1 MPYSPR
7 PTNEI
12 LRDMIARMVVR
23 TELTDIQEGSVLYT
37 LCATVAEQI
46 AEADVRLA
54 QIRDQFTLDGASG
67 VDLDERVEELGL
79 ERLPATTA
87 TGVVRISRTDTAA
100 PLAIEAGATFGRS
113 DSDVTYVTVQDHT
126 MSVGVSSLDVA
137 VSAQVLGTAGNASSA
152 LVNTVVDA
160 PSDITSVFQASAI
173 SNGREAESDAT
184 LRSRARRYM
193 NSLARCQP
201 SALEFQ
207 ALTFTASDNTRAS
220 VATLYED
227 PVVYGRTELL
237 IDDGSG
243 LGDNYPTRDGVAVS
257 QYISS
262 TGVKVIGT
270 ERSISNEP
278 TVIRNR
284 AGVGTTLT
292 KGTHYTV
299 KYGAGII
306 TLLEGAVLPGDTV
319 VVTYKV
325 HEGIVSELQSHIE
338 GTAGDVSSGYRPAGV
353 TVRVLPAPVIRV
365 SLDLLLVAADGANI
379 TTVTSQVEAAVTSYL
394 SSLGAG
400 APAFVARIIDVAM
413 DVADVENVSVYKQ
426 NTSDPAIDL
435 YTASPRHVLRAG
447 QIRAVTSTTGA

>member
-100 PLAIEAGATFGRS
+100 SLTIGAGATFGRS
-113 DSDVTYVTVQDHT
+113 DSDVTYVTVQDYT
-126 MSVGVSSLDVA
+126 MSVGIGSLDVS

-152 LVNTVVDA
+152 SINTVVDT

-207 ALTFTASDNTRAS
+207 ALTFAASDNTRAS

-292 KGTHYTV
+292 KDTHYTV

-338 GTAGDVSSGYRPAGV
+338 GTAGDVASGYRPAGV
-353 TVRVLPAPVIRV
+353 TVRVLPAPVTRV

-435 YTASPRHVLRAG
+435 YTSSPRHVLRAG

>member
-1 MPYSPR
+1 
-7 PTNEI
+7 
-12 LRDMIARMVVR
+12 MVVR

-67 VDLDERVEELGL
+67 VDLDERAEELGL

-87 TGVVRISRTDTAA
+87 TGVVRISRTDTTVS
-100 PLAIEAGATFGRS
+100 LTIEAGATFGRS
-113 DSDVTYVTVQDHT
+113 DSDVTYVTVQDYT
-126 MSVGVSSLDVA
+126 MSGGVSALDVA

-152 LVNTVVDA
+152 SINTVVDA
-160 PSDITSVFQASAI
+160 PSGITSVFQASAI

-243 LGDNYPTRDGVAVS
+243 LGDSYPTRDGLAVS

-278 TVIRNR
+278 SVVRTR
-284 AGVGTTLT
+284 AGVDTTLI
-292 KGTHYTV
+292 KDTHYTV

-319 VVTYKV
+319 GVTYKV
-325 HEGIVSELQSHIE
+325 HEGIVGELQSHIE
-338 GTAGDVSSGYRPAGV
+338 GRAGDVASGYRPAGV
-353 TVRVLPAPVIRV
+353 TVRVLPAPVTRV
-365 SLDLLLVAADGANI
+365 SLDLLLVVADGANI
-379 TTVTSQVEAAVTSYL
+379 TTVVAQVEAAVTSYL

-400 APAFVARIIDVAM
+400 APAFVARMIDVAM
-413 DVADVENVSVYKQ
+413 GVADVENVSVYKQ

-447 QIRAVTSTTGA
+447 QIQAVTSTTGA